1 MHFVGS
7 TSLVVVAVAQEVAV
21 VGTRGQGSGQDRTMN
36 EADA

>member
-7 TSLVVVAVAQEVAV
+7 PSFVVVAVAQEVAV
-21 VGTRGQGSGQDRTMN
+21 VGTRRQGSGQDRTMN